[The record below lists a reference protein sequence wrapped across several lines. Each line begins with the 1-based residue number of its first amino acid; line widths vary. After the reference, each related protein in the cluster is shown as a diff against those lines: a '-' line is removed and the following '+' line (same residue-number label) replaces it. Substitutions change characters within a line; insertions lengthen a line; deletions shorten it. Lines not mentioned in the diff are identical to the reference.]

1 MPVPLDEETL
11 GFLGSELTQVQSLQN
26 QLLEPETGLYGYST
40 FLRFL
45 EIEFYRFEAYFIPFT
60 LVLFELKNATGEVP
74 LEAISTAALRISLVI
89 RKLDIVGHFDSD
101 LKVASNT
108 YGILLPG
115 TRLAEG
121 VLIAGKILKALTAS
135 SLSPG
140 MNKHTLKISFG
151 VAGLPDNG
159 NDLKSLVIA
168 AQAARQQALEKN
180 FPVNAFRGL
189 PEAKL

>member
-11 GFLGSELTQVQSLQN
+11 GFLGAELAQVQSLQN

-60 LVLFELKNATGEVP
+60 LVLFEVKSATGEVP
-74 LEAISTAALRISLVI
+74 PEAISTAALRISLVI
-89 RKLDIVGHFDSD
+89 RKLDIVGHFDKD
-101 LKVASNT
+101 T
-108 YGILLPG
+108 YTILLPG

-135 SLSPG
+135 SLAPG

-159 NDLKSLVIA
+159 NDLKSLVMA
-168 AQAARQQALEKN
+168 AQAARAQALEKN

>member
-1 MPVPLDEETL
+1 MEINMPVPLDEETL

-60 LVLFELKNATGEVP
+60 LVLFELKNSTGEIP
-74 LEAISTAALRISLVI
+74 QEAISTAALRISLVI
-89 RKLDIVGHFDSD
+89 RKLDLVGHFDN
-101 LKVASNT
+101 NT

-135 SLSPG
+135 SLAPG

>member
-1 MPVPLDEETL
+1 MEIIMPVPLDEETL

-45 EIEFYRFEAYFIPFT
+45 EIEFHRFEAYFIPFT
-60 LVLFELKNATGEVP
+60 LVLFELKNSAGEIP
-74 LEAISTAALRISLVI
+74 QEAISTAALRISLVI
-89 RKLDIVGHFDSD
+89 RKLDIVGHFDND
-101 LKVASNT
+101 T

-135 SLSPG
+135 SLAPG

-159 NDLKSLVIA
+159 NDLRSLVIA

>member
-1 MPVPLDEETL
+1 MPVPLDDETL
-11 GFLGSELTQVQSLQN
+11 GFLGAELAHVRTLEK
-26 QLLEPETGLYGYST
+26 QLLEPETGLCGSPT

-60 LVLFELKNATGEVP
+60 LVLFEMRTVSGGEIP
-74 LEAISTAALRISLVI
+74 PEAIATAALRISLVI
-89 RKLDIVGHFDSD
+89 RKLDIVGHFD
-101 LKVASNT
+101 ANT
-108 YGILLPG
+108 YAILLPG

-135 SLSPG
+135 SLAPG
-140 MNKHTLKISFG
+140 MNKNTLKISFG

-159 NDLKSLVIA
+159 NDLKSLVVA
-168 AQAARQQALEKN
+168 AQTARQQALEKN
-180 FPVNAFRGL
+180 FPVNAFRGV

>member
-1 MPVPLDEETL
+1 MEINMPVPLDEETL
-11 GFLGSELTQVQSLQN
+11 GFLGSELAQVQSLQN

-60 LVLFELKNATGEVP
+60 LVLFEMKTSTGEIP
-74 LEAISTAALRISLVI
+74 QEAISTAALRISLVI
-89 RKLDIVGHFDSD
+89 RKLDLVGHFDN
-101 LKVASNT
+101 NT

-135 SLSPG
+135 SLAPG

>member
-1 MPVPLDEETL
+1 MEIIMPVPLDEETL

-60 LVLFELKNATGEVP
+60 LVLFELKNSAGEIP
-74 LEAISTAALRISLVI
+74 QEAISTAALRISLVI
-89 RKLDIVGHFDSD
+89 RKLDIVGHFDND
-101 LKVASNT
+101 T

-135 SLSPG
+135 SLAPG

-159 NDLKSLVIA
+159 NDLRSLVIA